1 MTGLSLSI
9 SPLLLDYRRNNPV
22 LSTLQ
27 KTIHASN
34 NARRFSG
41 RRPRRRTL
49 KECKR
54 KGRHYAT
61 LEESKR
67 KGRYVTLIFS
77 DEEWRKIRKGA
88 ESK

>member
-9 SPLLLDYRRNNPV
+9 SPLLLDYRRNNSV
-22 LSTLQ
+22 LSALQ

-49 KECKR
+49 KER
-54 KGRHYAT
+54 KGKSH
-61 LEESKR
+61 
-67 KGRYVTLIFS
+67 YVTLRFS
-77 DEEWRKIRKGA
+77 DEEWKEIQEGKPC
-88 ESK
+88 

>member
-9 SPLLLDYRRNNPV
+9 SPLLLDYRRNNSV

-27 KTIHASN
+27 KMIHASN

-49 KECKR
+49 KERKR
-54 KGRHYAT
+54 KGRHY
-61 LEESKR
+61 
-67 KGRYVTLIFS
+67 VTLRFT
-77 DEEWRKIRKGA
+77 DEEWKEIKEG
-88 ESK
+88 KPC

>member
-9 SPLLLDYRRNNPV
+9 SPLLLDYRRNNSV

-27 KTIHASN
+27 KMIHASN

-49 KECKR
+49 KER
-54 KGRHYAT
+54 KSRRCAA
-61 LEESKR
+61 R
-67 KGRYVTLIFS
+67 RFS
-77 DEEWRKIRKGA
+77 ENEWKEIRKGA
-88 ESK
+88 MSC

>member
-1 MTGLSLSI
+1 MISLNI
-9 SPLLLDYRRNNPV
+9 SPLLLDYFLDSP

-49 KECKR
+49 KERKR

-61 LEESKR
+61 LEERKR

-77 DEEWRKIRKGA
+77 DKEWKKIRKGA